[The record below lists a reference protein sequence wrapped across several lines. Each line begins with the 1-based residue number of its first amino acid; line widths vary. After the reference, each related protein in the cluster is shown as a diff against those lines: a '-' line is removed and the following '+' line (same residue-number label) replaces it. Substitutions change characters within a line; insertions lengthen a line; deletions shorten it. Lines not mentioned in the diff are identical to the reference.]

1 MKISI
6 VIQAGGQSSRMGQ
19 DKGLVELCGK
29 PMILNIIERL
39 EHYADE
45 MIITTN
51 HPEKYKQFGPRLV
64 EDIFK
69 DYGALAGLHTALE
82 SAMNEVVFVIACD
95 LPYVNTSLFKF
106 MRNTF
111 EAKLVDV
118 VIPRTEMGFEP
129 FYAFYRKSTCLPLV
143 TDAILSGKRRL
154 ISWFE
159 NATIH
164 SVYEN
169 DLRIFDQHL
178 DSFVNINT
186 PEELLKA
193 QDNCL
198 QVNP

>member
-6 VIQAGGQSSRMGQ
+6 VIQAGGQSSRMGK

-29 PMILNIIERL
+29 PMILNIIEHL
-39 EHYADE
+39 ESFSDE

-82 SAMNEVVFVIACD
+82 AARNEAVFVIACD
-95 LPYVNTSLFKF
+95 LPYLNTRLFKF
-106 MRNTF
+106 MKNTF
-111 EAKLVDV
+111 EAKSVDV

-143 TDAILSGKRRL
+143 TDAILDGKRRL

-159 NATIH
+159 NASIHTI
-164 SVYEN
+164 YEE
-169 DLRIFDQHL
+169 DLRVFDPNL

-193 QDNCL
+193 QRNCL
-198 QVNP
+198 QVNQ